1 MRWSVPLIAAILCGC
16 VKLTPEG
23 SRVSVYQARMNAAPA
38 DRSMPAG
45 CTLIAAE
52 PAKHMTELDLD
63 GQKDPF
69 RKARNE
75 AGAAGAN
82 ALLVLR
88 RTLIGRRDPECA
100 AAMRITDCAG
110 SLGAWF
116 DVTVESYTCPSDALA
131 NFSLPSPIPD
141 IGVIKNQ

>member
-1 MRWSVPLIAAILCGC
+1 MAILIAATSCGC
-16 VKLTPEG
+16 VTLTPEG
-23 SRVSVYQARMNAAPA
+23 RRVSVYQARANAVPA
-38 DRSMPAG
+38 DRAMPAA
-45 CTLIAAE
+45 CTLVAAK
-52 PAKHMTELDLD
+52 PAERMAEMDLD

-88 RTLIGRRDPECA
+88 TMLIGRRNPECA
-100 AAMRITDCAG
+100 ATMRITDCPG

-116 DVTVESYTCPSDALA
+116 DVTVESYACPLDALA
-131 NFSLPSPIPD
+131 NFSLPSPVQD
-141 IGVIKNQ
+141 AGVVRIQ

>member
-16 VKLTPEG
+16 VTLTPEG